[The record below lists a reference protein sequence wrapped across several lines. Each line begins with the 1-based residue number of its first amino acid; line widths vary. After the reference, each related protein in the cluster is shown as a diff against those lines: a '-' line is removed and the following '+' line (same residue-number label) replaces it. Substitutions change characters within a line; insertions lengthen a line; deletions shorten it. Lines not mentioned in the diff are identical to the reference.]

1 MNRRL
6 MLGSLLG
13 LALAAGCR
21 SKSKRTPHIRVED
34 FGRGESGDP
43 IIRIACAG
51 DSITYGAGV
60 EDREKKCYPARLN
73 ALLGPRFDVRNLGRN
88 GSTAS
93 STGDLSYRSTDEFK
107 ALQEFRPEVVILAFG
122 TNDTKPQNWKGKEA
136 FETEYRNLLAALKGM
151 KPRPKI
157 WACFPPPVYRDA
169 WGINAQTLDDVMD
182 GIESACDREK
192 IPVIDLHDAL
202 SGNPSWFPDG
212 IHPDARGADAI
223 ATTVFQAVRP

>member
-73 ALLGPRFDVRNLGRN
+73 ALLGPRFDVRNLGRI

-107 ALQEFRPEVVILAFG
+107 ALQEFRPEVIILAFG